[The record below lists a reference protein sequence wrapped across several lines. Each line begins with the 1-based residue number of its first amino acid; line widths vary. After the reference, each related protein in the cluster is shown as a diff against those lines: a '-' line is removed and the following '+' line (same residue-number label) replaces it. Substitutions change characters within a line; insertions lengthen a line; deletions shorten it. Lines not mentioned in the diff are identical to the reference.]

1 MAGAQSSVLILAGLA
16 VGGVL
21 FLAHRASQETG
32 KNLAESL
39 ADVLAEAQQ
48 LFTDLRSRT
57 EDALNRGREAYYQK
71 QADIE
76 GQLEDISQA

>member
-1 MAGAQSSVLILAGLA
+1 MACTQSSIMVLAGLA

-39 ADVLAEAQQ
+39 ADVPAEAQQ
-48 LFTDLRSRT
+48 VFTDLRSRA
-57 EDALNRGREAYYQK
+57 EDAVSRGREAYYQK

-76 GQLEDISQA
+76 GQLEDIAQA

>member
-1 MAGAQSSVLILAGLA
+1 MACARSGILVLAGLA

-21 FLAHRASQETG
+21 FLAHRSSQETG

-39 ADVLAEAQQ
+39 ADVPAEAQQ

-57 EDALNRGREAYYQK
+57 EDAVNRGREAYYQK